1 MATAERWR
9 SCENV
14 TYAWPHGMSRLW
26 TYKYPSGQIK
36 SEEAWYLDRRE
47 GEYIEYYENGNIKTK
62 GNYVKGNK
70 SGNWQYFDENGVL
83 IETKKNYGE

>member
-1 MATAERWR
+1 MIRTFDKGKRQG
-9 SCENV
+9 N
-14 TYAWPHGMSRLW
+14 W

-47 GEYIEYYENGNIKTK
+47 GEYIEYYENGKVKTK
-62 GNYVKGNK
+62 GNYIKGNK